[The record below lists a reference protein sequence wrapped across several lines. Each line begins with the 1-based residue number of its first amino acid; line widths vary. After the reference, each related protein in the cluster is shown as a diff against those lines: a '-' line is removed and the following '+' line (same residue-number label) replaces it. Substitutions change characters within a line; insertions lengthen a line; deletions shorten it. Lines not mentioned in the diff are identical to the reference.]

1 MSKIRYERT
10 LLLTPHPMLERVGT
24 MLSLANHFQIRAKKA
39 GKNREEHKETADELE
54 GDMNALV
61 ESVKAQGILE
71 PIKICRIPD
80 DSAKLLG
87 QTWWIV
93 DGRNRWNAAKFTKLR
108 HVPVIRV
115 STADAPAIIAATVAG
130 RRHYSKG
137 ATAYLACLLNPE
149 AVTQGRGGD
158 RSKRTECA
166 LLSLDSLAAKF
177 SVSPRLM
184 DQAAELFRLLE
195 GNGKPF
201 REDAEANIWAGCG
214 LGAVKAGVDSLI
226 KSGKEYT
233 QLSDEE
239 KRRAAAWV
247 ELQRGLKTMGSTFEK
262 WKTLSPEQ
270 TEKALP
276 LIRTLIESAPNEV
289 RSAMLDGLSGKKS

>member
-1 MSKIRYERT
+1 VSKIRYERT

-24 MLSLANHFQIRAKKA
+24 MLSLATHFQVRAKKA
-39 GKNREEHKETADELE
+39 GKNRDDHKEMADELE
-54 GDMNALV
+54 GDMAALV
-61 ESVKAQGILE
+61 ESVKAHGILE

-93 DGRNRWNAAKFTKLR
+93 DGRNRWNAAKFADLR
-108 HVPVIRV
+108 RVPVIRV

-137 ATAYLACLLNPE
+137 ATAYLAMLLHPE
-149 AVTQGRGGD
+149 VALENAAGRK
-158 RSKRTECA
+158 SRTECGIISME
-166 LLSLDSLAAKF
+166 SLGAKF
-177 SVSPRLM
+177 SVSLRLM
-184 DQAAELFRLLE
+184 EQAAELFRLLE
-195 GNGKPF
+195 GEGKPF

-214 LGAVKAGVDSLI
+214 LGGVKAGVDSLI

-233 QLSDEE
+233 EVPADE

-247 ELQRGLKTMGSTFEK
+247 ELQRGLKTLGSTFEK
-262 WKTLSPEQ
+262 WKTLTPEQ

-276 LIRTLIESAPNEV
+276 LIRNLVESAPSEV
-289 RSAMLDGLSGKKS
+289 RSALLDGLAAKQA